1 MICLRDADLAK
12 VREEFRKNL
21 KESSDFSSYKKE
33 LKRLEENE
41 YVKRYL
47 ELLELVDRDDKE
59 PTVEE
64 LVSLAYQNA
73 NVSIR
78 DEDSN
83 HIMVYVGTYCK
94 DTDMHHDNDS
104 LTLNDSNASYK
115 AYLDLET
122 QQAYNIAMDKTEEFE
137 REFLTLYLPIE
148 NKLDHHDY
156 MSQYF
161 ELQTW
166 FKKEL
171 MQTPQD
177 MVIKKLQIIG
187 KIRKSEDA
195 NSFDVSLFVRAYGD
209 DYYLEK
215 FGLSHKNREK
225 VKRYKVEHPEFC

>member
-47 ELLELVDRDDKE
+47 KLLELVDRDDKE

-83 HIMVYVGTYCK
+83 HIYGICRNVLQRYRY
-94 DTDMHHDNDS
+94 
-104 LTLNDSNASYK
+104 AS
-115 AYLDLET
+115 
-122 QQAYNIAMDKTEEFE
+122 
-137 REFLTLYLPIE
+137 
-148 NKLDHHDY
+148 
-156 MSQYF
+156 
-161 ELQTW
+161 
-166 FKKEL
+166 
-171 MQTPQD
+171 
-177 MVIKKLQIIG
+177 
-187 KIRKSEDA
+187 
-195 NSFDVSLFVRAYGD
+195 
-209 DYYLEK
+209 
-215 FGLSHKNREK
+215 
-225 VKRYKVEHPEFC
+225 